1 MCLLS
6 CYLPFSLPQQS
17 LFFHYHPSNNFKT
30 STSLLP
36 KSAGAFFMEKKIYDR
51 PSTNLPGRV
60 IQLRMGGT
68 AKAVAYNGEK
78 CRNTAFQK
86 LFSDFSIF
94 LVRIPS
100 LAALIIVKRFNL
112 NCSLHSCRT
121 FWKKGI
127 VQPEDS

>member
-1 MCLLS
+1 MILYFVYARESTCKLMQPLS
-6 CYLPFSLPQQS
+6 PAKP
-17 LFFHYHPSNNFKT
+17 
-30 STSLLP
+30 
-36 KSAGAFFMEKKIYDR
+36 AGAFFMEKKIYDR

-78 CRNTAFQK
+78 CRNMAFQK

-127 VQPEDS
+127 VQPEGS